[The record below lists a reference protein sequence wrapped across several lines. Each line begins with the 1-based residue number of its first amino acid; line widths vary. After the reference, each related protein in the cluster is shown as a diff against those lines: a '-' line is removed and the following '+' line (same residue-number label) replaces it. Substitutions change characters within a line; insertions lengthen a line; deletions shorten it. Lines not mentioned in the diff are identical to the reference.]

1 MIELYSYWRSSA
13 AYRVRIALNWKR
25 LEYRMYPVHLTK
37 GGGEQFS
44 PWFQAMNPS
53 HAVPI
58 LRHQDST
65 LHQSLAIIE
74 YLDERFPSPPLLPK
88 SAPDRAIV
96 RALALDIAADTHP
109 LNNLRVL
116 NYLQKTLGH
125 NEATKTAWYRH
136 WVATSLQSLETRLA
150 QSEGKYCHGDAVTM
164 ADACLVP
171 QIYNAQ
177 RFDCDL
183 SPYPKIVAIY
193 QHLLTFEA
201 FQAAK
206 PERQPDAE

>member
-25 LEYRMYPVHLTK
+25 LEYRIYPVHLTN

-53 HAVPI
+53 QAVPI
-58 LRHQDST
+58 LRHQNNT
-65 LHQSLAIIE
+65 FHQSLAIIE

-88 SAPDRAIV
+88 SAPDRAVV

-116 NYLQKTLGH
+116 NYLQKTLEH
-125 NEATKTAWYRH
+125 TETTKTAWYRH
-136 WVATSLQSLETRLA
+136 WVATSLQSLETRLS
-150 QSEGKYCHGDAVTM
+150 QSEGKYCHGNGVTM
-164 ADACLVP
+164 ADVCLVP